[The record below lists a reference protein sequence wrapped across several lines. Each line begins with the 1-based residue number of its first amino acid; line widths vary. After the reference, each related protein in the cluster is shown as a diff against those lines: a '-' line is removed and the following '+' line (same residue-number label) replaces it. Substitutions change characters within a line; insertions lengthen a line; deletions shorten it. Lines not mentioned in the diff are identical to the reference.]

1 MIEDLI
7 DRYVK
12 LRDKKAVM
20 KAEYEASVSKI
31 DEMMDKVENFILGH
45 LNQNGIDSV
54 GSPAGTA
61 FKSTVTSATVNDWD
75 SLLAHI
81 RSEEAW
87 NLLDHR
93 VNKTAVIE
101 FKDAH
106 NDLPPGV
113 NWREETVVRI
123 RRAST

>member
-12 LRDKKAVM
+12 LRDKKAQM
-20 KAEYEASVSKI
+20 KAEYEASVAKI
-31 DEMMDKVENFILGH
+31 DEAMTKVENFILGH
-45 LNQNGIDSV
+45 LNTNGIDSV
-54 GSPAGTA
+54 GAAAGTA
-61 FKSTVTSATVNDWD
+61 FKSTVTSATVQDWD
-75 SLLAHI
+75 SLLAYI
-81 RSEEAW
+81 RREEAF

-101 FKDAH
+101 YRDAN

-113 NWREETVVRI
+113 TWREEAVVRI

>member
-1 MIEDLI
+1 MIEQLI

-12 LRDKKAVM
+12 LRDKKAEM
-20 KAEYEASVSKI
+20 KAAYDLSIAKI
-31 DEMMDKVENFILGH
+31 DDAMEKVENYLLGH
-45 LNQNGIDSV
+45 MNANGVDSV

-61 FKSTVTSATVNDWD
+61 FKQQMTSATVGDWD
-75 SLLAHI
+75 SLLAYI
-81 RSEEAW
+81 REQQAW

-93 VNKTAVIE
+93 VNKTAVVE
-101 FKDAH
+101 FKEAS

>member
-12 LRDKKAVM
+12 LRDKKAQM
-20 KAEYEASVSKI
+20 KSEYEASVSKI
-31 DEMMDKVENFILGH
+31 DDAMTKVENFILGH
-45 LNQNGIDSV
+45 LNDNGIDSV
-54 GSPAGTA
+54 GAAAGTA

-81 RSEEAW
+81 RANEAW

-101 FKDAH
+101 YKEAA

>member
-1 MIEDLI
+1 MIEQLI

-20 KAEYEASVSKI
+20 KAEYEASVAKI
-31 DEMMDKVENFILGH
+31 DEAMEKVENFILGH
-45 LNQNGIDSV
+45 LNANGVDSV

-61 FKSTVTSATVNDWD
+61 FKSTVTSATVKDWD
-75 SLLAHI
+75 ALLDYI
-81 RSEEAW
+81 KRDQAW

-101 FKDAH
+101 YKDAH
-106 NDLPPGV
+106 SDLPPGV
-113 NWREETVVRI
+113 NWREEAVVRI

>member
-1 MIEDLI
+1 MIEQLI

-20 KAEYEASVSKI
+20 KAEYEASVAKI
-31 DEMMDKVENFILGH
+31 DEAMEKVENFILGH
-45 LNQNGIDSV
+45 LNANGVDSV

-61 FKSTVTSATVNDWD
+61 FKSTVTSATVKDWD
-75 SLLAHI
+75 ALLDYI
-81 RSEEAW
+81 KRDQAW

-101 FKDAH
+101 YKDAN

-113 NWREETVVRI
+113 NWREEAVVRI

>member
-12 LRDKKAVM
+12 LRDRKAVM
-20 KAEYEASVSKI
+20 KAEYEASVAKI
-31 DEMMDKVENFILGH
+31 DEAMTKVENFILGH
-45 LNQNGIDSV
+45 LNANGIDSV
-54 GSPAGTA
+54 GAPAGTA
-61 FKSTVTSATVNDWD
+61 FRSTVTSATVGDWD
-75 SLLAHI
+75 ALLAHI
-81 RSEEAW
+81 RANEAF

-113 NWREETVVRI
+113 NWREEAVVRI

>member
-12 LRDKKAVM
+12 LRDRKAEM
-20 KAEYEASVSKI
+20 KAAYDLSVAKI
-31 DEMMDKVENFILGH
+31 DDAMEKVENYILGH
-45 LNQNGIDSV
+45 LNANGIDSV

-61 FKSTVTSATVNDWD
+61 FKKSMTSATVGDRDAFMGYVKAN
-75 SLLAHI
+75 
-81 RSEEAW
+81 EAF
-87 NLLDHR
+87 NLLDVR
-93 VNKTAVIE
+93 ANKTAVAE
-101 FKDAH
+101 FKELN

-113 NWREETVVRI
+113 NWREEVVVQI

>member
-1 MIEDLI
+1 MIEELI

-12 LRDKKAVM
+12 LRDRKAEM
-20 KAEYEASVSKI
+20 KASYELSVAKI
-31 DEMMDKVENFILGH
+31 DEAMEKVENFILGH
-45 LNQNGIDSV
+45 LNANGIDSV

-61 FKSTVTSATVNDWD
+61 FKSTVTSATVGDWD
-75 SLLAHI
+75 SLLAYI
-81 RSEEAW
+81 RREEAFH
-87 NLLDHR
+87 LLDHR

-101 FKDAH
+101 YKDAN

-113 NWREETVVRI
+113 NWREEMVLRI

>member
-12 LRDKKAVM
+12 LRDRKAVM
-20 KAEYEASVSKI
+20 KAEYEASIAKI
-31 DEMMDKVENFILGH
+31 DEAMTKVENYILGH
-45 LNQNGIDSV
+45 LNTNGIDSV

-61 FKSTVTSATVNDWD
+61 FKQTMTSATVRDWD
-75 SLLAHI
+75 ELLPYIKSH
-81 RSEEAW
+81 EAW

-93 VNKTAVIE
+93 VNKTAVVE
-101 FKDAH
+101 FKEAN

>member
-1 MIEDLI
+1 VIEDLI

-12 LRDKKAVM
+12 LRDRKAEM
-20 KAEYEASVSKI
+20 KAAYDLSVAKI
-31 DEMMDKVENFILGH
+31 DDAMEKVENYILGH

-61 FKSTVTSATVNDWD
+61 FKQAMTSATVGDRDAFMAYVKAND
-75 SLLAHI
+75 AF
-81 RSEEAW
+81 
-87 NLLDHR
+87 NLLDAR
-93 VNKTAVIE
+93 ANKTAVAE
-101 FKDAH
+101 FKELN